1 MFSSLPPKRFT
12 RSAEDHDG
20 HFSRR
25 GSRARAGRTL
35 HTRALIFWLAILLA
49 TSAGSA
55 AAQTQNYPV
64 AEMNFDLWCQ
74 EEMHLPPG
82 RCDRRTATDE
92 QAFED
97 FQQVI
102 DPYEIPYLRKRQRE
116 FEFQRDLLERDP
128 VDNPVAQNP
137 QALMQDPDL
146 EPSLP
151 PP

>member
-1 MFSSLPPKRFT
+1 MFPLLSPKSFTRFT
-12 RSAEDHDG
+12 KKDHG
-20 HFSRR
+20 APHIP
-25 GSRARAGRTL
+25 TL
-35 HTRALIFWLAILLA
+35 ILWLTVLVA

-74 EEMHLPPG
+74 EEAHLPAD

-116 FEFQRDLLERDP
+116 FEFQRDVLERDP
-128 VDNPVAQNP
+128 IDNPVAQNP